1 MEDCCTA
8 AEEDWE
14 TAGICGEATV
24 VDAFRIET
32 LGCAGV
38 VDTDTELALVADV
51 GEGALAFFK
60 ASSSGLGAA
69 GTVPALLTGLGSRL
83 MTGVAELDVGKGA
96 ARRLLKVV
104 VEVVAVEPAE
114 GAGRVEVVAEGETV
128 FSGSGAGVS
137 RTFCILLIPAFFSSS
152 RSLTVT
158 V

>member
-1 MEDCCTA
+1 M
-8 AEEDWE
+8 
-14 TAGICGEATV
+14 
-24 VDAFRIET
+24 
-32 LGCAGV
+32 
-38 VDTDTELALVADV
+38 

-128 FSGSGAGVS
+128 FSGSGAK
-137 RTFCILLIPAFFSSS
+137 RKK
-152 RSLTVT
+152 RVT
-158 V
+158 DMLGLFPPFWLKHIYVD

>member
-1 MEDCCTA
+1 M
-8 AEEDWE
+8 
-14 TAGICGEATV
+14 
-24 VDAFRIET
+24 
-32 LGCAGV
+32 
-38 VDTDTELALVADV
+38 

-128 FSGSGAGVS
+128 FSGSGAKRKKRVKDMLGLFPPFWLKHIYVD
-137 RTFCILLIPAFFSSS
+137 
-152 RSLTVT
+152 
-158 V
+158 

>member
-1 MEDCCTA
+1 M
-8 AEEDWE
+8 
-14 TAGICGEATV
+14 
-24 VDAFRIET
+24 
-32 LGCAGV
+32 

-137 RTFCILLIPAFFSSS
+137 RTFCILLIAAFFSSS

>member
-1 MEDCCTA
+1 M
-8 AEEDWE
+8 
-14 TAGICGEATV
+14 
-24 VDAFRIET
+24 
-32 LGCAGV
+32 
-38 VDTDTELALVADV
+38 

-128 FSGSGAGVS
+128 FSGSGAKRNKRVTDMLG
-137 RTFCILLIPAFFSSS
+137 LMFF
-152 RSLTVT
+152 LHFG
-158 V
+158 